1 MSFNQYNP
9 IVEEPIPETS
19 FEGTSNPP
27 IINYE
32 TLLTKLNEIDKNYAT
47 KLRYQLQFYF
57 MDPIKKYK
65 VRKQLPWK
73 LMLQIL
79 KILFVTLQ
87 LVLFAELRVTHVDF
101 LDETAT
107 VMRHKFLKDWSDERD
122 IVTYPPSVGKYS
134 VFTSTD
140 LIEHFAFII
149 NSYYSLHNDSF
160 ASFSYDIALTPYNE
174 SIFSGGLR
182 SINMDYDKIPPLQLC
197 IEKLASV
204 IIKNNTY
211 EFDIKKE
218 TNCSKLIF
226 TYKELTEI
234 NDEPSNLR
242 EILARRNVTFNA
254 NDSLVISKLVIHFNL
269 RTIHYSP
276 VLMDENPECYLIKVS
291 IVYDNSRHTGQ
302 IGIDLKSVISY
313 KNICNGRVLNDR
325 KLSLHSLPILI
336 NDIIVLFCS
345 IVSLVL
351 CTRSLFKSYCL
362 QSRVYIFFKK
372 ILKVDLPL
380 RDQLEFVNLW
390 NVMIFFNDIFI
401 IIGTICKVTIEFRD
415 FENHLFTLSSI
426 FLGGGSLLVYI
437 GVLRYFGF
445 FDQYNV
451 IVLTLKKS
459 LPNIMR
465 FMVCTIILYL
475 GFLFSGWVL
484 IGPYSYKFRTI
495 SLSSETL
502 FSLVNGDD
510 MFPTFATIN
519 DSNTSIKI
527 IAIIM
532 DAYEIIKS
540 QCSINNVPEIS
551 QLKNFISSAPE
562 PDLDDPTSR
571 SSFAYESLLEFNVK
585 YIFFLSLNI
594 LLRYVL
600 EKSISL
606 GTKTLF
612 MVMAD
617 GKKYLSKDD
626 FYFLHELGTG
636 SFSTVHCCSKKDN
649 SKRYAI
655 KCVLKKQIIRE
666 RKTHHI
672 MREKASMML
681 LSTEQNEHP
690 FVIKLYGTFQ
700 DSETLY
706 FVMNI
711 AEKKDVKLLL
721 RKVKKFSVDQAK
733 FIITELIEAL
743 VHIHSLNVIHRDVKP
758 ENLLISSTGHV
769 ILSDFGCSKILG
781 VKDVDNN
788 IDAKAKRRGSFVG
801 TAQYVTPEILFGL
814 DTEYSVDFWAA
825 GVCLYQFL
833 VGKSPFDDISEY
845 LIFQNIQT
853 LRLEF
858 PDDFPDELA
867 KSFIK
872 AVLVLKVEERLGSV
886 EMGGG
891 EAVKN
896 HPYFQGTNWT
906 ELPKNESKIISL
918 L

>member
-1 MSFNQYNP
+1 M
-9 IVEEPIPETS
+9 
-19 FEGTSNPP
+19 
-27 IINYE
+27 
-32 TLLTKLNEIDKNYAT
+32 
-47 KLRYQLQFYF
+47 
-57 MDPIKKYK
+57 
-65 VRKQLPWK
+65 
-73 LMLQIL
+73 

-140 LIEHFAFII
+140 LIEHFAFLI

-218 TNCSKLIF
+218 INCSMLVF
-226 TYKELTEI
+226 TYKELTKI

-242 EILARRNVTFNA
+242 EILAKRNVTFNA

-291 IVYDNSRHTGQ
+291 VIYDNSRHTGQ
-302 IGIDLKSVISY
+302 IGIDLNSVISY
-313 KNICNGRVLNDR
+313 KNICNGRVLNDK

-336 NDIIVLFCS
+336 NDIIVLSCS
-345 IVSLVL
+345 IISLIL
-351 CTRSLFKSYCL
+351 CTRSLLKAYFL
-362 QSRVYIFFKK
+362 QSKVRTFFKK
-372 ILKVDLPL
+372 TLKVDLPL
-380 RDQLEFVNLW
+380 KDQLEFVNLW

-401 IIGTICKVTIEFRD
+401 IIGTMCKVTIEFRD

-437 GVLRYFGF
+437 GILRYFGF

-519 DSNTSIKI
+519 DSNTSIKMI
-527 IAIIM
+527 GTVYIYVFVSFFIYVVLSLFIAIIM

-540 QCSINNVPEIS
+540 QCSINNIPEVS
-551 QLKNFISSAPE
+551 ELKNFISSAPE
-562 PDLDDPTSR
+562 PDLDDPVSR
-571 SSFAYESLLEFNVK
+571 SSFAYDSLSEFNV
-585 YIFFLSLNI
+585 
-594 LLRYVL
+594 
-600 EKSISL
+600 
-606 GTKTLF
+606 
-612 MVMAD
+612 
-617 GKKYLSKDD
+617 
-626 FYFLHELGTG
+626 
-636 SFSTVHCCSKKDN
+636 
-649 SKRYAI
+649 
-655 KCVLKKQIIRE
+655 
-666 RKTHHI
+666 
-672 MREKASMML
+672 
-681 LSTEQNEHP
+681 
-690 FVIKLYGTFQ
+690 FQ
-700 DSETLY
+700 
-706 FVMNI
+706 
-711 AEKKDVKLLL
+711 
-721 RKVKKFSVDQAK
+721 
-733 FIITELIEAL
+733 
-743 VHIHSLNVIHRDVKP
+743 
-758 ENLLISSTGHV
+758 
-769 ILSDFGCSKILG
+769 
-781 VKDVDNN
+781 
-788 IDAKAKRRGSFVG
+788 
-801 TAQYVTPEILFGL
+801 
-814 DTEYSVDFWAA
+814 
-825 GVCLYQFL
+825 
-833 VGKSPFDDISEY
+833 
-845 LIFQNIQT
+845 
-853 LRLEF
+853 
-858 PDDFPDELA
+858 
-867 KSFIK
+867 
-872 AVLVLKVEERLGSV
+872 
-886 EMGGG
+886 
-891 EAVKN
+891 
-896 HPYFQGTNWT
+896 
-906 ELPKNESKIISL
+906 
-918 L
+918 